1 MALPDPSMGVLTDPN
16 LRLAA
21 SPEELEEVTTEPAL
35 ATPMTKSE
43 RAVYFIFFE
52 LLNV

>member
-1 MALPDPSMGVLTDPN
+1 MALPDPRMGVLTVPN

-21 SPEELEEVTTEPAL
+21 SPAVLDEVVTVPAL
-35 ATPMTKSE
+35 ATPMTKRV